1 MKTVGNFSAVLS
13 IVFMILSF
21 INAFK
26 MFSDFTIWRVVQ
38 LVFFVAMWMLFLG
51 VSQKMLNPKPVKTNC
66 KNCDRGFDDCIC

>member
-21 INAFK
+21 INVFK

-51 VSQKMLNPKPVKTNC
+51 VSQKMLNPKPVKTN
-66 KNCDRGFDDCIC
+66 